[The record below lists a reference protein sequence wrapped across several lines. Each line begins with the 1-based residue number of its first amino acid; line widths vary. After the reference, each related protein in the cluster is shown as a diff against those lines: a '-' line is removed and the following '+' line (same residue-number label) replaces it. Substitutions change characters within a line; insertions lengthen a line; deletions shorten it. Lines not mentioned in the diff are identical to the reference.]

1 MTAGRS
7 TGIGRSKEDLTIM
20 DRSIIRV
27 RTTLVG
33 LAAMA
38 AIVVGACSSA
48 ATPAPAAS
56 SAVAPSAATSTA
68 PSAAAP
74 SSAATA
80 VLSAATGSVGPYL
93 TGANGMTLYTYK
105 PDASNP
111 GKSVCTGGCAATWP
125 PFVVPAGQSP
135 TAGAGVTGSIA
146 TIVRDDSSTQVTYKG
161 LPVYYFT
168 GDSAAGDTKGQGIG
182 GIWFVVAP

>member
-1 MTAGRS
+1 
-7 TGIGRSKEDLTIM
+7 M
-20 DRSIIRV
+20 DRSNVRV

-38 AIVVGACSSA
+38 IVVVGACSSA
-48 ATPAPAAS
+48 ATPAPVAP
-56 SAVAPSAATSTA
+56 SAVAPPAATS
-68 PSAAAP
+68 AAP
-74 SSAATA
+74 STGASSPAATA
-80 VLSAATGSVGPYL
+80 VLNAASGSVGPYL
-93 TGANGMTLYTYK
+93 TGVGGMTLYTYK

-111 GKSVCTGGCAATWP
+111 GKSVCTGGCAAAWP

-146 TIVRDDSSTQVTYKG
+146 TIVREDGSTQVTYRG
-161 LPVYYFT
+161 APVYYYK
-168 GDSAAGDTKGQGIG
+168 GDSAAGDTKGQGVG